1 MHYAPM
7 ILFGRFFSNIEE
19 RLLSCFLVNKK
30 NGYTIANSSYC
41 KTVWNSLI
49 SMSEMKEKEIP
60 IIDLFAGPGGLGEGF
75 SSLSNKF
82 DIKLSIEKDENAH
95 QTLELRSFT
104 RQFKR
109 GKLPDGYYELLREE
123 SLVKRAEKRI
133 ALFNKY
139 PKQAKIAK
147 EEAWLCELGNPN
159 FPSDLIDTRIS
170 KALNQS
176 KDWLLI
182 GGPPCQAY
190 SLVGRSRV
198 GGIHKEDHR
207 VYLYKEYLRIIAK
220 HHPSVFVMENVKGL
234 LSAKVGEEKVFDW
247 ILRDLRKPGSVFKK
261 HNSPE
266 YKIYS
271 LTKKPD
277 SFDRKGNPLY
287 DKNTDYLI
295 KSEEYGVPQKRHRV
309 ILLGVRSDLDIN
321 PNTLTKV
328 GKEVTLE
335 SIIDDLP
342 KIRSGISKT
351 LISSSIVKGRK
362 KHVYEKVENTDDN
375 WTKLTKQFKQ
385 EIVSWNGF
393 AKDSKKTKHLSS
405 FGSEFIKCNTPSET
419 NPLRAWYKDEKLGG
433 ICNHESRSHLV
444 QDLKRYLFAAIYT
457 EHYQRFPRM
466 HDFAKYQ
473 KELLP
478 DHASAESGKF
488 NDRFRV
494 QLPGEA
500 ATTVTSHISKDGH
513 YFIHYDPDQCRSL
526 TVREAARIQTFP
538 DNYLFCGPRT
548 AQFHQVGNA
557 VPPYLA
563 KQIAELVIQ
572 FFDNN

>member
-1 MHYAPM
+1 M
-7 ILFGRFFSNIEE
+7 
-19 RLLSCFLVNKK
+19 KK
-30 NGYTIANSSYC
+30 
-41 KTVWNSLI
+41 
-49 SMSEMKEKEIP
+49 KEVP

-75 SSLSNKF
+75 SSLKNSF

-95 QTLELRSFT
+95 QTLELRSFA
-104 RQFKR
+104 RQFNKGR
-109 GKLPDGYYELLREE
+109 LPDEYYELLREP
-123 SLVKRAEKRI
+123 SLDRRKLKRAD
-133 ALFNKY
+133 LFEKY
-139 PKQAKIAK
+139 PKQAKAAK
-147 EEAWLCELGNPN
+147 QEAWLCELGHPS
-159 FPSDLIDTRIS
+159 FPSDDVDSRIS
-170 KALNQS
+170 RALNGS
-176 KDWLLI
+176 KNWLLI

-198 GGIHKEDHR
+198 GGIDKEDHR

-247 ILRDLRKPGSVFKK
+247 ILRDLRKPGSVFNG

-266 YKIYS
+266 YKVYS
-271 LTKKPD
+271 LTKLPD
-277 SFDRKGNPLY
+277 SYDGRGNPLY
-287 DKNTDYLI
+287 ENATDYLI
-295 KSEEYGVPQKRHRV
+295 KSEAYGIPQKRHRV
-309 ILLGVRSDLDIN
+309 ILLGIRSDLIVN
-321 PNTLTKV
+321 PSILKKAS
-328 GKEVTLE
+328 KEVSLE
-335 SIIDDLP
+335 SIIEDLP
-342 KIRSGISKT
+342 KIRSGISKS
-351 LISSSIVKGRK
+351 LVSSSIVKGRK
-362 KHVYEKVENTDDN
+362 KHVYEKVENTDEN
-375 WTKLTKQFKQ
+375 WTKLTKQFRQ

-393 AKDSKKTKHLSS
+393 AKNIKKAKRPSS
-405 FGSEFIKCNTPSET
+405 LGSEFMECNTPSET
-419 NPLRAWYKDEKLGG
+419 NPLSAWYKDKKLGG
-433 ICNHESRSHLV
+433 VCNHESRSHLV

-457 EHYQRFPRM
+457 EHYKRFPRM
-466 HDFAKYQ
+466 QDFAEHQ

-563 KQIAELVIQ
+563 FQVAQLVGEIFESQ
-572 FFDNN
+572 TSYD